1 MLRTM
6 MTATNTMGEL
16 QSQLDNIGHNLAN
29 TNTHGYKSRDAQ
41 FQELLYQQYNN
52 DKLDRTQRQ
61 SPVGIRYGVGAK
73 IGQIQHNQK
82 QGALQ
87 TTGRDLDFG
96 FTSPKQYFTVL
107 MPEGT
112 GTREVYTRQ
121 GNFYVSPLE
130 NGNGMLVNGD
140 GYPVADSNGNAIT
153 FPNVTNV
160 KHFGLTA
167 EGGFTI
173 TYNDGSTLGQP
184 IDLGVTRFER
194 PQFMEHVS
202 ATYFALPQNMNELG
216 VTEADLLTPL
226 RGAGRTQ
233 VNVQQGMLEMSNV
246 DVGRETT
253 ELIQTQRM
261 YQMNAR
267 SVTLADQMLGLING
281 IR

>member
-16 QSQLDNIGHNLAN
+16 QNQLDNIGHNLAN

-73 IGQIQHNQK
+73 VGQIQHNPK

-87 TTGRDLDFG
+87 STGRDLDFS
-96 FTSPKQYFTVL
+96 FSAPKQYFTVL
-107 MPEGT
+107 MPDGA
-112 GTREVYTRQ
+112 GTREAYTRQ

-140 GYPVADSNGNAIT
+140 GYPVADSNGEAIT
-153 FPNVTNV
+153 FPNFTNV

-167 EGGFTI
+167 EGNFTI
-173 TYNDGSTLGQP
+173 TYNDGSTLGQGVE
-184 IDLGVTRFER
+184 LAVTRFER
-194 PQFMEHVS
+194 PQFMEHLS
-202 ATYFALPQNMNELG
+202 ATYFGLPANMNELG
-216 VTEADLLTPL
+216 VTEAEILTPL
-226 RGAGRTQ
+226 RGAGRQQ
-233 VNVQQGMLEMSNV
+233 VALQQGALEMSNV
-246 DVGRETT
+246 DVGREST